1 MLAAIIPVKRLG
13 QAKSRLANI
22 LSPAERR
29 LLVQAML
36 DDVLA
41 AMLAT
46 RGVDRVGVISADP
59 AVLAQAAARGAE
71 VILDQQADLNAA
83 LTQAAGHYAAAGARA
98 VLALPGDLPL
108 ATAGAIERML
118 AAAAGARAAAIAPSR
133 DGGTNALLIRPP
145 LALPYR
151 FGVGSL
157 ARHTAA
163 ARAHAIELRVV
174 HDEGLSLDLDQPDD
188 LLLLAERDGATATQR
203 LLRELCVSERVMC
216 V

>member
-83 LTQAAGHYAAAGARA
+83 LTQAAGHYAA
-98 VLALPGDLPL
+98 
-108 ATAGAIERML
+108 
-118 AAAAGARAAAIAPSR
+118 
-133 DGGTNALLIRPP
+133 
-145 LALPYR
+145 
-151 FGVGSL
+151 
-157 ARHTAA
+157 
-163 ARAHAIELRVV
+163 
-174 HDEGLSLDLDQPDD
+174 
-188 LLLLAERDGATATQR
+188 
-203 LLRELCVSERVMC
+203 
-216 V
+216 